1 MVTPFASDRFGPMAI
16 VEVGALTVGSIRQAY
31 RPGARVGRGERK
43 AGFEPGGSTVVLLF
57 QPGAIELDSDLV
69 AWSLRDVEVHV
80 RMGESLGR
88 VPEGRV

>member
-1 MVTPFASDRFGPMAI
+1 MAI

-31 RPGARVGRGERK
+31 RPGVPVNRGERK

-57 QPGAIELDSDLV
+57 RPGAIELDPDLV
-69 AWSLRDVEVHV
+69 AWSLQEVEVRV

-88 VPEGRV
+88 TCEERV